1 MTFSIIYNPDKFLQR
16 VFKDF
21 VNFVLIFI
29 FNSRKPS
36 HPDLKCWRQPRG
48 SSLTTNVDET
58 ECKEKT
64 VEDCCVTNVNEQGE
78 KTVCT
83 ENKSILVVNGHVEHE
98 DHSPNGLPKVKEER
112 SSTSPRP
119 EEGPGDTNNNIQDKS
134 VPLLS
139 TGSVLMSSLS
149 SSSGTG
155 ASAVSGSTESCTGGS
170 EGQLGV
176 IKKEEDP
183 QSPIPALV
191 PAGERTVFMK
201 SASLPEQGK
210 SEEESVSKSENVQL
224 AVKPENDTEG
234 TGQSAELKPHG
245 GSSRVDQAEVKTS
258 TGESNPK
265 VGSESQVKQE
275 NESRNSASAAGAR
288 ESEIKTE
295 NQESGQSLSDD
306 ESVGAINNLLD
317 DITQIQDDL
326 EGRMDQI
333 EQQLA
338 GELTD

>member
-1 MTFSIIYNPDKFLQR
+1 MPSLFRMGVLKLFKHVFEYLMTI
-16 VFKDF
+16 
-21 VNFVLIFI
+21 
-29 FNSRKPS
+29 
-36 HPDLKCWRQPRG
+36 
-48 SSLTTNVDET
+48 
-58 ECKEKT
+58 
-64 VEDCCVTNVNEQGE
+64 
-78 KTVCT
+78 
-83 ENKSILVVNGHVEHE
+83 
-98 DHSPNGLPKVKEER
+98 SPPP
-112 SSTSPRP
+112 TPPRP

-155 ASAVSGSTESCTGGS
+155 ASAVSGSTESRTDGS
-170 EGQLGV
+170 EGHLGV

-191 PAGERTVFMK
+191 PAGGQTVFMK

-295 NQESGQSLSDD
+295 NQESGQRYIPNCKNVVTGRSKSK
-306 ESVGAINNLLD
+306 NNKV
-317 DITQIQDDL
+317 
-326 EGRMDQI
+326 EN
-333 EQQLA
+333 
-338 GELTD
+338 